1 MDFNTYLYGSGS
13 REKYRVYWGK
23 GENNFPFFATSVN
36 PKIPVLQTYEMS
48 AFGWGGVNLGLRKR
62 EPKE

>member
-23 GENNFPFFATSVN
+23 GENNFPFFTINVN
-36 PKIPVLQTYEMS
+36 PIILVLQAYEMS
-48 AFGWGGVNLGLRKR
+48 AFGGEG
-62 EPKE
+62 